1 MSYTRLTVKGAN
13 LDKKDFSGVNY
24 SGYVSYELDEEAL
37 DLVIKAVNHLAELE
51 DKIEQGTLIYPKYP
65 LYSTVFIIDY
75 VDEKGYSV
83 GFGEGKPKIREC
95 FITTVSQVMKKQI
108 LYRVQPRD
116 LAQEVLDGEI
126 EHIEHWE
133 LFCYQDK
140 DLFPNKPE
148 AEKRLK
154 ELQE

>member
-1 MSYTRLTVKGAN
+1 MEYKRLTAHKVTSFYDWERKN
-13 LDKKDFSGVNY
+13 LNP
-24 SGYVSYELDEEAL
+24 ELAAEIYDR
-37 DLVIKAVNHLAELE
+37 LAELE

-83 GFGEGKPKIREC
+83 GFGKGKPKIREC
-95 FITTVSQVMKKQI
+95 FITTVSQVMKNQI

-116 LAQEVLDGEI
+116 LAQEVLDGGI

-133 LFCYQDK
+133 IYSYQDK

-148 AEKRLK
+148 AENKLK
-154 ELQE
+154 ELQK